1 MRVFQSSIF
10 RSLFAI
16 AIGIFILL
24 RPDSTV
30 QYLTIAIGVV
40 VFLVLRNGGEKP
52 VGFDIPFAALGLD
65 GRVAVLDLVE
75 MAELDLDA
83 KSLKVEA
90 PPSGE
95 RKFCLVA
102 WPAAGG
108 AEEGRGGAG

>member
-1 MRVFQSSIF
+1 M
-10 RSLFAI
+10 
-16 AIGIFILL
+16 
-24 RPDSTV
+24 
-30 QYLTIAIGVV
+30 
-40 VFLVLRNGGEKP
+40 FLVLRNDGDKSFEFKS
-52 VGFDIPFAALGLD
+52 PFAALGFKE
-65 GRVAVLDLVE
+65 RVAVFDLVE